1 MIDGF
6 YRAFEDKHRGSL
18 ETIKERQRAYLPL
31 ITPLLVQYPN
41 AATLDLGCGR
51 GEWLELLEETGFQA
65 SGVDLD
71 EGMLAECRR
80 RGLNVQTQDALDALK
95 KIPDNSVAIVSG
107 FHFAEHIPFDVL
119 QRVVQEALRVL
130 LPAGLLILETPNPE
144 NILVGTSNFYLDPTH
159 QRPLPPLLMEFLP
172 EFYGFYRTKVLRL
185 QEPTQLDDNEFYS
198 IYDVFGGVSP
208 DYAIVAQ
215 KTASL
220 AILSAVSYAFE
231 KDFGVT
237 LGTASSRYDT
247 KVRDSFSASMNEIVI
262 AKNEIGSA
270 KDEYRHLFNVGK
282 NEAFQALLDLDKR
295 FDSRIRLI
303 EAHQQRIQDH
313 LSLIEWRRPLSR
325 LKRLIKKIIFPVFKI
340 IKTLLNRYP
349 RLRAS
354 LINIFERCGI
364 YGLLSKVLR
373 KGVAVGQ
380 PTVDSND
387 AASAFAV
394 EQQLIDQPQAVQ
406 RVFQELDAAIKTKK

>member
-31 ITPLLVQYPN
+31 ITPLLIQYPN

-80 RGLNVQTQDALDALK
+80 RGLDVQTQDALDALK
-95 KIPDNSVAIVSG
+95 NIPDNSVAIVSG

-172 EFYGFYRTKVLRL
+172 EYYGFHRTKVLRL
-185 QEPTQLDDNEFYS
+185 QEPAGIDENEFYS
-198 IYDVFGGVSP
+198 LYDVFGGVSP

-215 KTASL
+215 KTATS
-220 AILSAVSYAFE
+220 AVLSAVSYAFE
-231 KDFGVT
+231 RDIGVT
-237 LGTASSRYDT
+237 LGAASSRYDA
-247 KVRDSFSASMNEIVI
+247 KVRYSFNESR
-262 AKNEIGSA
+262 NEIGSA
-270 KDEYRHLFNVGK
+270 RNEIGSARDEYRHLFNVAK
-282 NEAFQALLDLDKR
+282 DEAFQALRDLDQR
-295 FDSRIRLI
+295 FDHRTRLI

-313 LSLIEWRRPLSR
+313 LSLIEARRPISR
-325 LKRLIKKIIFPVFKI
+325 LKRLVKKIVLPGFKI
-340 IKTLLNRYP
+340 IKALLNRYP
-349 RLRAS
+349 RLRAW
-354 LINIFERCGI
+354 LIYVCERFGI

-373 KGVAVGQ
+373 KGVVAAQTSGYAKDAV
-380 PTVDSND
+380 PVFVAEEKLVDQS
-387 AASAFAV
+387 
-394 EQQLIDQPQAVQ
+394 QAVQ
-406 RVFQELDAAIKTKK
+406 RVFKELDAAINAKK